1 MSLFVKICGMTTPEA
16 VAAAAAAGADAVGFV
31 FADSPRAVDVT
42 RAAELAEGLPA
53 GVLRVAVFRHPGAD
67 LVSSVREG
75 FRPDWLQSD
84 ISDRSG
90 LRHGPGEFLP
100 VLRAGEPWPDPLPA
114 RLLFEG
120 PVSGSGT
127 VADWDEAARLAR
139 RTEVLLAGGLHP
151 GNVTRAIDRVRPWG
165 VDVSSG
171 VEARRGVKDPEKIH
185 AFIAAARA
193 AACNGGN
200 AA

>member
-16 VAAAAAAGADAVGFV
+16 VAAAAEAGADAVGFV
-31 FADSPRAVDVT
+31 FADSPRRVDVA
-42 RAAELAEGLPA
+42 RAGVLARGLPA
-53 GVLRVAVFRHPGAD
+53 GILRVAVFRHPDPELAR
-67 LVSSVREG
+67 SVREG
-75 FRPDWLQSD
+75 FRPDWTQSD
-84 ISDRSG
+84 IADAAG
-90 LRHGPGEFLP
+90 LAGGPEDYLP

-139 RTEVLLAGGLHP
+139 RAQVLLAGGLHP
-151 GNVTRAIDRVRPWG
+151 GNVAAAIEHVRPWG

-171 VEARRGVKDPEKIH
+171 VEASRGIKDARKIH

-193 AACNGGN
+193 AARNGGD